1 MNPARTEPDF
11 HDIPL
16 LSFISLVVATHMF
29 TSAPLSTLATQLE
42 LARIRQPTLCE
53 GGAKASK
60 SKEKRHLRGAKFI

>member
-11 HDIPL
+11 HDILL

-29 TSAPLSTLATQLE
+29 TSAPLATQLE